1 MKKTNKYLILLAIV
15 LVVIFGVCL
24 MFYPWF
30 AAWYSD
36 QTRAEIQTQ
45 YQEII
50 SDSDTSAIDA
60 AKEAAVEYNHKLFS
74 GLIDPLTPE
83 ENGYFDQL
91 DPLGTGIIGYIRI
104 DSINVN
110 LPIYHGTDDTV
121 LSQGAGHMPQTSL
134 PIGGFNTHS
143 VISAHNGMASSPMF
157 TDLELLQPGDT
168 FQLEVLGEVLTYEI
182 QSEDDIQTVLPS
194 VIDGIQIK
202 RDEDLC
208 TLITCVPFGINTHR
222 LMVTGH
228 RIPTLEDT
236 EEVASTQSSA
246 PAEDSPTSIWESQYK
261 QSLAIGLSLASVAL
275 LVFLFPLGFKN
286 KRGKYEKKKT
296 K

>member
-1 MKKTNKYLILLAIV
+1 
-15 LVVIFGVCL
+15 

-36 QTRAEIQTQ
+36 RTRAEIQTQ
-45 YQEII
+45 YHEAV
-50 SDSDTSAIDA
+50 SDANTSAIDA
-60 AKEAAVEYNHKLFS
+60 ARDAAVEYNHKLFS

-83 ENGYFDQL
+83 ENGYFEHL
-91 DPLGTGIIGYIRI
+91 DPLDTGIIGYIRI
-104 DSINVN
+104 AAINVN

-121 LSQGAGHMPQTSL
+121 LTQGAGHMPQTSL
-134 PIGGFNTHS
+134 PVGGSNTHS
-143 VISAHNGMASSPMF
+143 VISAHNGIASNPMF
-157 TDLELLQPGDT
+157 TDLELLKPGDT

-182 QSEDDIQTVLPS
+182 QSEEDIQTVLPT

-228 RIPTLEDT
+228 RIPTPEDT
-236 EEVASTQSSA
+236 EENQHTESSA
-246 PAEDSPTSIWESQYK
+246 PTDEASTSIWESQYK
-261 QSLAIGLSLASVAL
+261 QSLSIGLSFTGVSLLLL
-275 LVFLFPLGFKN
+275 LVPLLFN
-286 KRGKYEKKKT
+286 KIRGKYDNEKT
-296 K
+296 T